1 MGQAHCAKSNNG
13 TSTLCKT

>member
-1 MGQAHCAKSNNG
+1 MGQAHCAKPNNG